1 MLEKSEKEAL
11 KNKAEN
17 ALKETFILN
26 EQLAENQRKLH
37 DLERENNS
45 IKLRFDEVQHNC
57 KKDMANLKLDM
68 AKEKG
73 EFNKIKEEL
82 RNEIQGE
89 KRFSFLL
96 ILSKINVQM
105 LILIDYRVENEE

>member
-1 MLEKSEKEAL
+1 MKIYELANWLKKKSEKEAL

-17 ALKETFILN
+17 AMKETFILN

-73 EFNKIKEEL
+73 EFNKVKEEL
-82 RNEIQGE
+82 RSEIQGT
-89 KRFSFLL
+89 KRIRLIFL
-96 ILSKINVQM
+96 I
-105 LILIDYRVENEE
+105 

>member
-1 MLEKSEKEAL
+1 LKQKKSEKEAL

-17 ALKETFILN
+17 AMKETFVLN

-57 KKDMANLKLDM
+57 KKDMANLKLDL

-73 EFNKIKEEL
+73 EFNKVKEEL
-82 RNEIQGE
+82 RSEIQGI
-89 KRFSFLL
+89 KQ
-96 ILSKINVQM
+96 IL
-105 LILIDYRVENEE
+105 